1 MNTSHYTRLSI
12 LNYLKDFNHT
22 FTDTAQLFHVSIQ
35 SVIDL
40 FDQAIDAKRRQL
52 PEVICIDE
60 VYTNKMNK
68 YKYACVLL
76 DFKASKVIDVI
87 ATRHKN
93 YLIEY
98 FSRISKIEKD
108 QVKVFVM
115 DMWDSYREAINL
127 AFPNALIAVDSFH
140 IIRSLND
147 VIKGIRIKTTK

>member
-87 ATRHKN
+87 VTRHKN
-93 YLIEY
+93 
-98 FSRISKIEKD
+98 
-108 QVKVFVM
+108 
-115 DMWDSYREAINL
+115 
-127 AFPNALIAVDSFH
+127 
-140 IIRSLND
+140 
-147 VIKGIRIKTTK
+147 